1 MSWVNTFEAAKRD
14 VFMQQ
19 NVPRRPEP
27 EEPYSPMITDSTNPS
42 FSFSR
47 EDLAGSQDGTSP
59 KSNGDSEE
67 SKPLGSLG
75 GWAASVPG
83 VSLLLSSY
91 AGAGTTQAKSN
102 LATESRDA
110 PEADVDQD
118 KQAGD
123 EEITTSGSETAKPDS
138 KSALAVVTTLPTL
151 MQQTKDGGPLPPVL
165 DTETLPSSRS
175 KSLSEVSST
184 VPEPTSG
191 HSQQLSE
198 IEKLMNSSLHLVP
211 KATPLP
217 VSE

>member
-1 MSWVNTFEAAKRD
+1 MSWVDTFEAAKRD

-27 EEPYSPMITDSTNPS
+27 EEPYSPMILDSTSPS

-47 EDLAGSQDGTSP
+47 EDLAGSQEGTPP
-59 KSNGDSEE
+59 KSSGDADE

-102 LATESRDA
+102 SATDSKDA
-110 PEADVDQD
+110 SDVDADQD
-118 KQAGD
+118 KQTAD
-123 EEITTSGSETAKPDS
+123 EEIGASGSETVKPDS
-138 KSALAVVTTLPTL
+138 NSTLSAVTTLPTL
-151 MQQTKDGGPLPPVL
+151 MQQTKEGGPLPPVL
-165 DTETLPSSRS
+165 DTETLPHSLS
-175 KSLSEVSST
+175 KSLGEVSST
-184 VPEPTSG
+184 PPEQTLG
-191 HSQQLSE
+191 HSPQLSE

-217 VSE
+217 ISE